1 MPLLIGIERI
11 IYAIVYLL
19 GVSTLISHRGH
30 VEWSQGF
37 TIHPSWVASQYKHIN
52 PCWIVWLLAHWV

>member
-1 MPLLIGIERI
+1 MERDLRMPLLMSIERI

-37 TIHPSWVASQYKHIN
+37 TIHPS
-52 PCWIVWLLAHWV
+52 